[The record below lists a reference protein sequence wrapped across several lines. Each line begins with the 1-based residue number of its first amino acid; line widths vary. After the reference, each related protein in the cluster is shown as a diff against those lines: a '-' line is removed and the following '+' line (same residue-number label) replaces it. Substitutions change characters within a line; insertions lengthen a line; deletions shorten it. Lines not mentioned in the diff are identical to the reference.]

1 MYSFYV
7 IVFMPTN
14 EVMNGNCS
22 VGQLT
27 TIGYSQHLSNGHSLN
42 SAYVKTGFLSPSLD
56 PSEVYIRS
64 DGTKFII
71 KGFIGIFHRG
81 GGGGGKREHWPAM
94 PSQLLLFFVKIYLF
108 CIK

>member
-27 TIGYSQHLSNGHSLN
+27 TIGYSQHLSNGRSLN
-42 SAYVKTGFLSPSLD
+42 SAYVKTEFLSPSLN
-56 PSEVYIRS
+56 PNEVYIRS

-81 GGGGGKREHWPAM
+81 GGVNIGQQCHLNCFC
-94 PSQLLLFFVKIYLF
+94 LLLKYIYFASYLYQ
-108 CIK
+108 

>member
-14 EVMNGNCS
+14 EIMNGNCS

-42 SAYVKTGFLSPSLD
+42 SAYVKTGFLSPSLN

-81 GGGGGKREHWPAM
+81 GGGVNIGQQCHLNCFC
-94 PSQLLLFFVKIYLF
+94 LLLKYIYFASYLYQ
-108 CIK
+108 